1 MYYSSALATARQQV
15 ALVVP
20 IIDNRTTSNG
30 PKKGR
35 VNYNKHSHQQT
46 IAPIT
51 NSAQAWT
58 HRFSIASLLSFQTT
72 CRKIQ
77 RYCKIAGV
85 EIPLD
90 RRANTY
96 RIITE
101 AKGPENRHHQCVR
114 TIPVVRSGTS
124 SIISLYI
131 VQEARLKPFSLLDAQ
146 LAVCIHTH
154 TGTGQGSLTGV
165 PPSKVR

>member
-20 IIDNRTTSNG
+20 IIENRTTSNG

-101 AKGPENRHHQCVR
+101 AKGPENRHRQCVR

-124 SIISLYI
+124 SIISSYI
-131 VQEARLKPFSLLDAQ
+131 VTRLKPFQFAGRP
-146 LAVCIHTH
+146 VGCMHTH